1 MQSGRLSLANVQS
14 VLYLTFRIHSLLVL
28 DGRDINGAEVSEDE
42 DEENVIFGKKKEE
55 GKDENE

>member
-1 MQSGRLSLANVQS
+1 
-14 VLYLTFRIHSLLVL
+14 LVL